1 MENVTDADA
10 DLAEYLANIGWKGRK
25 ETVEDAI
32 AKVAN
37 KLKIKKAAIVE
48 LNDSKKKA
56 LNKMEGKAAVVI
68 NKERDLVGIIT
79 PFDLL

>member
-1 MENVTDADA
+1 M
-10 DLAEYLANIGWKGRK
+10 DLAKYLADKGPDGRK

-37 KLKIKKAAIVE
+37 GLKVAKAAIVE
-48 LNDSKKKA
+48 PDDSKEDA
-56 LNKMEGKAAVVI
+56 LNKMEGKAAVVKI
-68 NKERDLVGIIT
+68 GEDLVGIIT